1 MLHKAIAATAACA
14 LLAGCA
20 TNTLQSQSVRSNAL
34 GYYSL
39 PRAEMGVQ
47 VYYAQAAGTD
57 GLMVAA
63 ETPRITSG
71 ESIPLGALFSAASED
86 RFEVKVDPAT
96 GFLQQI
102 SLNLEDRSVETAR
115 ALAASIGAVYAFNP
129 GFLAPR
135 ADTAESLVE
144 PPRRVAPILVAT
156 TILDP
161 TSQVEVEKAN
171 LTLWSQTLDSL
182 RWRQAIDCARDA
194 RGGDD
199 EAAVEGSTCQG
210 GPTLAALVPAGKVP
224 VDTKA
229 LAAALARD
237 RPFILLPETA
247 TAPRSNQCDFS
258 QNGSGVCVRVAK
270 AWRLALQAPGGPIL
284 WQGAHLPVAGDEYL
298 LNVERAMFA
307 TKTYKVDFEHGFAG
321 DRSISQTSQALAVA
335 GAPKVV
341 VDAFID
347 SLGKTTQAISG
358 IIPLRVEYRNL
369 RYPEAKAETTA
380 TTSTQT
386 TAAPAAGAATGAQS
400 TQTTQTTASASSS
413 GGATPPKPP
422 TPAAPAA
429 PAAAATAPAAA
440 PAAPAKT
447 DPAPKPERPA
457 PPAPQLWFAA
467 CTIGLSCEGALQK
480 ALLGE
485 DENDAGDAGGG
496 DGQELPQP
504 EVSAAAGRSR

>member
-1 MLHKAIAATAACA
+1 MFHRTIAATAACA
-14 LLAGCA
+14 LLAACA

-39 PRAEMGVQ
+39 PRAEMSVQ
-47 VYYAQAAGTD
+47 VYFAQRQGTD
-57 GLMVAA
+57 GLIVAA
-63 ETPRITSG
+63 ETPQITSG
-71 ESIPLGALFSAASED
+71 ESIPLSAMFSAASED

-96 GFLQQI
+96 GFLRQI

-135 ADTAESLVE
+135 AGTEESVVT
-144 PPRRVAPILVAT
+144 PPPSLAPVLVAT
-156 TILDP
+156 AILDP
-161 TSQVEVEKAN
+161 TNSREVADAN
-171 LTLWSQTLDSL
+171 VTLWRQTLDSL

-194 RGGDD
+194 RRETSRGAGDKD
-199 EAAVEGSTCQG
+199 GMEGSICRG
-210 GPTLAALVPAGKVP
+210 GPTLAMLTPTGKLP
-224 VDTKA
+224 GDTKA
-229 LAAALARD
+229 LADTLARD
-237 RPFILLPETA
+237 RPFIVLPETA
-247 TAPRSNQCDFS
+247 TTPGPSRCDFR
-258 QNGSGVCVRVAK
+258 QEGSGVCVRVAK

-284 WQGAHLPVAGDEYL
+284 WQGAHLPVAGEEYL

-307 TKTYKVDFEHGFAG
+307 TKTYKVEFEHGLAG
-321 DRSISQTSQALAVA
+321 DRSITQTSQALAVA

-358 IIPLRVEYRNL
+358 LIPLRVEYRNL

-386 TAAPAAGAATGAQS
+386 TAAPAAGAATGAQVS
-400 TQTTQTTASASSS
+400 QTTQTTASASTS

-422 TPAAPAA
+422 TPAAA
-429 PAAAATAPAAA
+429 PTAAATAATATPAA

-447 DPAPKPERPA
+447 DSAPKSDRPA

-467 CTIGLSCEGALQK
+467 CTTGLGCVGALQE
-480 ALLGE
+480 ALALKGE
-485 DENDAGDAGGG
+485 AREQERDASGDR
-496 DGQELPQP
+496 ELAQP
-504 EVSAAAGRSR
+504 

>member
-1 MLHKAIAATAACA
+1 MLHRAIAATAACA

-20 TNTLQSQSVRSNAL
+20 TNTLQSQSVRSNTL

-47 VYYAQAAGTD
+47 VYFAQGQGTD
-57 GLMVAA
+57 GLIVAA
-63 ETPRITSG
+63 ETPRITTG
-71 ESIPLGALFSAASED
+71 ESIPLSALFGAASED

-102 SLNLEDRSVETAR
+102 SLNLEDRSVETAK

-135 ADTAESLVE
+135 ADTRESAVT
-144 PPRRVAPILVAT
+144 PAPRLAPALVAT
-156 TILDP
+156 AILDP
-161 TSQVEVEKAN
+161 TDQQAVEKAN
-171 LTLWSQTLDSL
+171 LTLWSQTLESL

-194 RGGDD
+194 RRD
-199 EAAVEGSTCQG
+199 ERDKDETTGSTCEG
-210 GPTLAALVPAGKVP
+210 GPTLAMLAPTGKLP
-224 VDTKA
+224 GDTKA

-247 TAPRSNQCDFS
+247 TAPRSNRCDFS
-258 QNGSGVCVRVAK
+258 QDARGVCIRVAK
-270 AWRLALQAPGGPIL
+270 AWPLALQAPGGPIV
-284 WQGAHLPVAGDEYL
+284 WQGAHLPVAGDEYI

-307 TKTYKVDFEHGFAG
+307 TKTYKVDFEHGLAG
-321 DRSISQTSQALAVA
+321 GRSISQTSQALAVA

-422 TPAAPAA
+422 TPAAA
-429 PAAAATAPAAA
+429 PAAAATAAAAA

-447 DPAPKPERPA
+447 DPAPKSDSPA
-457 PPAPQLWFAA
+457 SQAPQLWFAA
-467 CTIGLSCEGALQK
+467 CTTGLGCVGALQE
-480 ALLGE
+480 ALVLK
-485 DENDAGDAGGG
+485 DEARAQGG
-496 DGQELPQP
+496 DVSEDRELSQP
-504 EVSAAAGRSR
+504 